1 MNLVKLKINRADI
14 RLMVIEKQ
22 IDMPNW
28 TFTDGLNTKI
38 KLSDSYQISLRL
50 TAVEYDPETGAYT
63 LSSVWPL
70 KYEDLQVDT
79 SVADFAETI
88 KHNGW
93 QVELIEAKKPLKLKT
108 DAPESV
114 KKDIAQTDVFTPPSI
129 RTYAMY
135 WALNVMLFY
144 VFRYF
149 LGLPGSDI
157 SFISVLVT
165 AAFVNSVL
173 FVLEYLRKKRKFNKN
188 HEDVLDEKAGD
199 TQLHILGSPGK
210 D

>member
-63 LSSVWPL
+63 LSAVWPL

-88 KHNGW
+88 KRNGW

-114 KKDIAQTDVFTPPSI
+114 KKEGAQTDVFTPPCLKLYLLYLASSI
-129 RTYAMY
+129 IFFYIWKDFTGQLESNIS
-135 WALNVMLFY
+135 LNQ
-144 VFRYF
+144 
-149 LGLPGSDI
+149 I
-157 SFISVLVT
+157 LVT
-165 AAFVNSVL
+165 IVMYAGLWSGLYGLN
-173 FVLEYLRKKRKFNKN
+173 YLYKKIKFNKSLKMRGHLFIN
-188 HEDVLDEKAGD
+188 SKNKLITK
-199 TQLHILGSPGK
+199 SR
-210 D
+210 